1 MIGALDYSKEKGLLL
16 FEIEK
21 ERIHAFA
28 NGRFQTRSVFVI
40 LSFRKD
46 AVRLRFRR
54 FLTAFLDGVASLGL
68 FCAFELNLMPA
79 RGCARVGVVELLQL
93 MFAFFIRLAGGD
105 RDFLVSRNEVNRR
118 IRKGLTVKRYK
129 AGYAFVRRCSNG
141 KVLVRRYS
149 NGEVLVWRYNDGEI
163 FVRRYSD
170 SEILVGRN
178 NADCA
183 FFCFKNFIFEFVW
196 NDR

>member
-1 MIGALDYSKEKGLLL
+1 MIGALDYSKEKDRLL

-28 NGRFQTRSVFVI
+28 DGRFPTRSVFVI

-68 FCAFELNLMPA
+68 FCAFELNLIPA

-93 MFAFFIRLAGGD
+93 IFAFFVRLAGGD
-105 RDFLVSRNEVNRR
+105 RDFLVSGNEVNRR
-118 IRKGLTVKRYK
+118 IRKGLAVKRYK

-141 KVLVRRYS
+141 KVIVR
-149 NGEVLVWRYNDGEI
+149 RYNDGEI

-170 SEILVGRN
+170 SEVLVGRN

-183 FFCFKNFIFEFVW
+183 FFCFKNFIFESVW

>member
-1 MIGALDYSKEKGLLL
+1 MIGALDYSKGKDRLL

-28 NGRFQTRSVFVI
+28 DGRFQTRSVFVI

-68 FCAFELNLMPA
+68 FCAFELNLIPA
-79 RGCARVGVVELLQL
+79 RGCAYVGGVKLLQL
-93 MFAFFIRLAGGD
+93 IFAFFVRLAGGD
-105 RDFLVSRNEVNRR
+105 RDFLVSGNEVNRR
-118 IRKGLTVKRYK
+118 IRKGLAVKRYK
-129 AGYAFVRRCSNG
+129 AGYAFVGASS
-141 KVLVRRYS
+141 KVLVWRYS
-149 NGEVLVWRYNDGEI
+149 NGEVFVWRYNDGEI

-170 SEILVGRN
+170 SEVLVERN

-183 FFCFKNFIFEFVW
+183 FFCFKNFIFEFV
-196 NDR
+196 